1 LASKIFYTIDE
12 VSELTKLPQMLIL
25 HYLRVKGITLA
36 PEHYPDINPRRVK
49 GELLF
54 SKKDVDEIF
63 RFIGKKKDE
72 TWEKW
77 QLRRIKE
84 IMAKRELNI
93 AKPEK
98 KPDLKII
105 NGGKK
110 DKLKERKW

>member
-1 LASKIFYTIDE
+1 
-12 VSELTKLPQMLIL
+12 
-25 HYLRVKGITLA
+25 VKGITLA

-110 DKLKERKW
+110 EKLKERKW

>member
-1 LASKIFYTIDE
+1 LASKIFYTIEE

-54 SKKDVDEIF
+54 SKKDVDEIL
-63 RFIGKKKDE
+63 RFIDKKKDE

-93 AKPEK
+93 DKLDK
-98 KPDLKII
+98 RPDLRII

-110 DKLKERKW
+110 DKFTERE